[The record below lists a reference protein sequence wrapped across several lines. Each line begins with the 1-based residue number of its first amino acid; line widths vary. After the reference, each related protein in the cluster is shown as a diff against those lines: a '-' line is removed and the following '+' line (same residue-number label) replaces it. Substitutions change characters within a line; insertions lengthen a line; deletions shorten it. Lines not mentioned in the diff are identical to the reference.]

1 MMGIVQIRLAIV
13 LVMVGIWELIAW
25 SGWLYQEVFPSG
37 LIVLTSVGQL
47 VVDGAFYQHLMVTLV
62 EIWLAGR
69 HRLGCVNWAV
79 IGCE

>member
-37 LIVLTSVGQL
+37 LIVL
-47 VVDGAFYQHLMVTLV
+47 A
-62 EIWLAGR
+62 
-69 HRLGCVNWAV
+69 
-79 IGCE
+79 